1 MKVCNKCGQEKSL
14 EDFYNHVD
22 NRSGRL
28 KFHGSCKDCF
38 KARMKAL
45 KGSYVPLHYRNL
57 DSRFKNLLTKART
70 RKTKKVSSTLT
81 PEYLRGLWETQQ
93 GLCAYSRVPLQL
105 EANHPHAISLDR
117 VDSNKGY
124 QEGNLQLVSA
134 SVNRMKQEFGEAFF
148 IDLCYQIANN
158 LSKTTQETG
167 PCVTDPRATPH
178 VRLAS

>member
-1 MKVCNKCGQEKSL
+1 MKCCGRCGEEKPLTEFYKRTDRGSNTPKYKSVCKGCHRQ
-14 EDFYNHVD
+14 YV
-22 NRSGRL
+22 
-28 KFHGSCKDCF
+28 
-38 KARMKAL
+38 AL
-45 KGSYVPLHYRNL
+45 QKKTYTALHYRNL

-70 RKTKKVSSTLT
+70 RRTKEVSSTLT
-81 PEYLRGLWETQQ
+81 PDYLKGLWETQQ

-134 SVNRMKQEFGEAFF
+134 SVNRMKQEFGEVFF
-148 IDLCYQIANN
+148 LNLCCQIANN
-158 LSKTTQETG
+158 LSKTTQEAG
-167 PCVTDPRATPH
+167 PCMTDPRATPH